1 MEIVG
6 WIMAL
11 VIGMTLGLLGGGGSI
26 LTVPV
31 LVYILGIDP
40 VYATG
45 YSLFIVGT
53 SSLFGAVSYFRK
65 KLVDVKTALVFG
77 IPSIA
82 AVYVARKMLVPAI
95 PDHLLTIGEF
105 ELTKNIAIMVLFAVL
120 MIMASYSMIK
130 GRKDSGNGEGEG
142 EVSYNYIAMLV
153 QGILVGSLSGLV
165 GVGGG
170 FLIIP
175 ALVHFSKLSM
185 KMAIGTSLMIIA
197 ENSLFGFI
205 GDVQNYTIDWP
216 FILGFAAL
224 SVVGIFIGSKL
235 SNAIHG
241 AKLKPAFGWFVLVMG
256 VYILGKELLF
266 K

>member
-1 MEIVG
+1 
-6 WIMAL
+6 MAL
-11 VIGMTLGLLGGGGSI
+11 VIGLTLGLLGGGGSI

-45 YSLFIVGT
+45 YSLFIVGV

-65 KLVDVKTALVFG
+65 KLVDVKTAIVFG

-82 AVYVARKMLVPAI
+82 AVYVARKMLVPSI

-120 MIMASYSMIK
+120 MILASYSMIRGK
-130 GRKDSGNGEGEG
+130 VDTATEEERLTH
-142 EVSYNYIAMLV
+142 NYPVMVL
-153 QGILVGSLSGLV
+153 QGIFVGALAGLV

-175 ALVHFSKLSM
+175 ALVHFSGLSM
-185 KMAIGTSLMIIA
+185 KKAIGTSLMIIA
-197 ENSLFGFI
+197 ENSLFGFV

-224 SVVGIFIGSKL
+224 SVLGILIGTKL

-256 VYILGKELLF
+256 VFILSKELLF